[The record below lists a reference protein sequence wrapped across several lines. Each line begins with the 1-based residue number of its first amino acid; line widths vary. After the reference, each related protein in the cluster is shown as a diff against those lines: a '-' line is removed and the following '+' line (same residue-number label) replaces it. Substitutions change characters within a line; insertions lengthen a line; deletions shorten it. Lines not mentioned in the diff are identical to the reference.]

1 MSNTTT
7 ITVDDNPTVL
17 FGATNKSNMAVA
29 TKSANLNIV
38 LSDTAK
44 QQAMQIAN
52 SMPFTSMD
60 EKQVVLFGH
69 HLQKGLSEKMDV
81 MLQEIT
87 KGNSPVLF
95 ELFRQLKKGINTANI
110 GEIEA
115 EIRKS
120 INKGFFTNIL
130 ESVGLSSVAGRMQK
144 ANAKINELITK
155 KATTLRELIGE
166 MELSIQNEANKLID
180 STSRLHQ
187 LGDSYRD
194 NIEEV
199 GIYVEA
205 GRAIYNQA
213 LIEYNKQLEEA
224 KNSQD
229 PVKAESCKRF
239 KQALDMFQA
248 RVVVLETAYAKSPV
262 EMEYIRLGE
271 GASLTTLGETANTV
285 LEEFNDIKS
294 TLIKLSVIHQIQTV
308 QIMNQERRELRKALQ
323 SHSNDLLED
332 VAVNAE
338 KSKGIH
344 RLEDAEQLLDIAKRI
359 DTIYTKVEEENK
371 NNQLRFAEARTKLVE
386 AKAIVT
392 KL

>member
-1 MSNTTT
+1 MNNTVV
-7 ITVDDNPTVL
+7 VDDNPTVL
-17 FGATNKSNMAVA
+17 FGTSNKANMQVA
-29 TKSANLNIV
+29 TKSNNLNIV
-38 LSDTAK
+38 LSETAK
-44 QQAMQIAN
+44 QQASQIAN
-52 SMPFTSMD
+52 SMPFVSMD
-60 EKQVVLFGH
+60 EKQVVLFGQ

-87 KGNSPVLF
+87 KGNSPILF

-120 INKGFFTNIL
+120 INKGFLTNML

-144 ANAKINELITK
+144 ANVKINELITK
-155 KATTLRELIGE
+155 KASTLRELIGE
-166 MELSIQNEANKLID
+166 MESSIQNEANKLIE

-187 LGDSYRD
+187 LGDSYRGSV
-194 NIEEV
+194 EEI

-205 GRAIYNQA
+205 GRAIYNDG
-213 LIEYNKQLEEA
+213 LIEYNKQLEVA

-229 PVKAESCKRF
+229 PVQAEACKRF
-239 KQALDMFQA
+239 KQKLDMFQA
-248 RVVVLETAYAKSPV
+248 RVLVLETAYTKSPV

-294 TLIKLSVIHQIQTV
+294 TLIKVSVIHQIQTV

-323 SHSNDLLED
+323 NHSNDLLED
-332 VAVNAE
+332 VSVNAE

>member
-1 MSNTTT
+1 MSNTVV
-7 ITVDDNPTVL
+7 VDTNPTVL
-17 FGATNKSNMAVA
+17 FGSVGKQNMAVA
-29 TKSANLNIV
+29 TKSNNLNIV
-38 LSDTAK
+38 LSDAAK
-44 QQAMQIAN
+44 QQSTQIAN
-52 SMPFTSMD
+52 SMPFVSMD
-60 EKQVVLFGH
+60 EKQVVLFGQ

-95 ELFRQLKKGINTANI
+95 ELFRQLKKGITTANI

-120 INKGFFTNIL
+120 INKSFLTNML
-130 ESVGLSSVAGRMQK
+130 ESVGLSSVASRMQK
-144 ANAKINELITK
+144 ANVKINELITK

-166 MELSIQNEANKLID
+166 MENSIQTEANKLID

-187 LGDSYRD
+187 LGDSYRVSV
-194 NIEEV
+194 EEI

-205 GRAIYNQA
+205 GRAIYNSG
-213 LIEYNKQLEEA
+213 LIEYNKQLEAA

-229 PVKAESCKRF
+229 PVQAESCKRF
-239 KQALDMFQA
+239 KQKLDMFQA
-248 RVVVLETAYAKSPV
+248 RVLVLETAYAKSPV

-294 TLIKLSVIHQIQTV
+294 TLIKLSVIHQVQTV

-323 SHSNDLLED
+323 NHSNDLLED

-386 AKAIVT
+386 AKAIVI

>member
-1 MSNTTT
+1 MSANTTV
-7 ITVDDNPTVL
+7 IEVNPTSQL
-17 FGATNKSNMAVA
+17 FGKNVANTAVA
-29 TKSANLNIV
+29 TTKTNTLNIV
-38 LSDTAK
+38 LSEPAK
-44 QQAMQIAN
+44 QQAAQIAN
-52 SMPFTSMD
+52 STPFTSLD
-60 EKQVVLFGH
+60 ERQIVMYGH
-69 HLQKGLSEKMDV
+69 HLQKGISEKMDV
-81 MLQEIT
+81 ILQEIT
-87 KGNSPVLF
+87 KSNSPVLF
-95 ELFRQLKKGINTANI
+95 ELFRQLKNGISTANI
-110 GEIEA
+110 GEVES

-130 ESVGLSSVAGRMQK
+130 ESVGLSSVASRMQK
-144 ANAKINELITK
+144 ANEKISGLITK
-155 KATTLRELIGE
+155 KATTLRELVAS
-166 MELSIQNEANKLID
+166 METSIQNEANKLIE
-180 STSRLHQ
+180 STGRLHQ
-187 LGDSYRD
+187 LGDTYRD
-194 NIEEV
+194 SVEEI

-205 GRAIYNQA
+205 GRAIYERA

-224 KNSQD
+224 KASQD

-239 KQALDMFQA
+239 KQSLDMFQA
-248 RVVVLETAYAKSPV
+248 RIVVLETAYAKSPV

-294 TLIKLSVIHQIQTV
+294 ALIKLSVIHQIQTV
-308 QIMNQERRELRKALQ
+308 QIMNEQRRELRKALQ
-323 SHSNDLLED
+323 GHSNDLLEE
-332 VAVNAE
+332 VSVSAE
-338 KSKGIH
+338 KSKGIN

>member
-1 MSNTTT
+1 MNNTVV
-7 ITVDDNPTVL
+7 VDDNPTVL
-17 FGATNKSNMAVA
+17 FGTSNKANMQVA
-29 TKSANLNIV
+29 TKSNNLNIV
-38 LSDTAK
+38 LSETAK
-44 QQAMQIAN
+44 QQASQIAN
-52 SMPFTSMD
+52 SMPFVSMD
-60 EKQVVLFGH
+60 EKQVVLFGQ

-87 KGNSPVLF
+87 KGNSPILF

-120 INKGFFTNIL
+120 INKGFLTNML

-144 ANAKINELITK
+144 ANVKINELITK
-155 KATTLRELIGE
+155 KASTLRELIGE
-166 MELSIQNEANKLID
+166 MESSIQNEANKLIE

-187 LGDSYRD
+187 LGDSYRGSV
-194 NIEEV
+194 EEI

-205 GRAIYNQA
+205 GRAIYNDG
-213 LIEYNKQLEEA
+213 LIEYNKQLEVA

-229 PVKAESCKRF
+229 PVQAEACKRF
-239 KQALDMFQA
+239 KQKLDMFQA
-248 RVVVLETAYAKSPV
+248 RVLVLETAYTKSPV

-323 SHSNDLLED
+323 NHSNDLLED
-332 VAVNAE
+332 VSVNAE

>member
-17 FGATNKSNMAVA
+17 FGTTNKANMAVA
-29 TKSANLNIV
+29 AKSANLNIV
-38 LSDTAK
+38 LSDTGK

-52 SMPFTSMD
+52 SMPFTAMD
-60 EKQVVLFGH
+60 EKQVVLFGQ

-110 GEIEA
+110 GEVEA

-166 MELSIQNEANKLID
+166 MEISIQTEANKLID

-187 LGDSYRD
+187 LGDSYRGSV
-194 NIEEV
+194 EEI

-205 GRAIYNQA
+205 GRAIYNGGLA
-213 LIEYNKQLEEA
+213 EYNKQLEAA

-229 PVKAESCKRF
+229 PVQAEACKRF
-239 KQALDMFQA
+239 KQKLDMFQA
-248 RVVVLETAYAKSPV
+248 RVLVLETAYTKSPV

-323 SHSNDLLED
+323 NHSNDLLED
-332 VAVNAE
+332 VSVNAE

-359 DTIYTKVEEENK
+359 DTIYNKVEEENK

>member
-1 MSNTTT
+1 MSNTT
-7 ITVDDNPTVL
+7 ITVDANPTVL
-17 FGATNKSNMAVA
+17 FGSTNKSNMAVA
-29 TKSANLNIV
+29 AKSANLNIV

-44 QQAMQIAN
+44 QQAVQIAN
-52 SMPFTSMD
+52 SLPFTAMD
-60 EKQVVLFGH
+60 EKQVVLFGQ

-166 MELSIQNEANKLID
+166 MENSIQTEANKLID

-187 LGDSYRD
+187 LGDSYRGSV
-194 NIEEV
+194 EEI

-205 GRAIYNQA
+205 GRVIYNEG
-213 LIEYNKQLEEA
+213 LIEYNKQLEAA

-229 PVKAESCKRF
+229 PVQAEACKRF
-239 KQALDMFQA
+239 KQKLDMFQA
-248 RVVVLETAYAKSPV
+248 RVLVLETAYAKSPV

-332 VAVNAE
+332 VSVNAE